1 MILKNK
7 NAIITGCIQGIGK
20 ATLEEFAKNG
30 ANIWACALE
39 YNEDFEAY
47 CQKLSDE
54 NNIWVKPVYF
64 NLLNQDEIKVG
75 LKKIASDKLPIDILV
90 NIAGM
95 TKDAITHMVTMDQMK
110 LIFEINFFSQIY
122 LTQFVT
128 KLMIRQ
134 GYGSVVNTSSIS
146 AIDGSY
152 GQLSYSSSKAALIGA
167 TKTLSKE
174 MASKGVRVN
183 AIAPG
188 VISTDMNKIVPD
200 SIIQDNIKKMK
211 IKRLGKAGEVAKTIL
226 FLASDLSNYITGQ
239 IIRIDGGIK

>member
-1 MILKNK
+1 MVLKNK
-7 NAIITGCIQGIGK
+7 NAIITGCLQGIGK

-39 YNEDFEAY
+39 YNADFESF
-47 CQKLSDE
+47 CDKLANE
-54 NNIWVKPVYF
+54 NNVWIKPIYF
-64 NLLNQDEIKVG
+64 NLLSQDEIKAAIKSISSEKCQV
-75 LKKIASDKLPIDILV
+75 DILV

-95 TKDAITHMVTMDQMK
+95 TRDAITHMVTMEQMK

-128 KLMIRQ
+128 KLMIKQ
-134 GYGSVVNTSSIS
+134 GYGSVINTSSIS

-152 GQLSYSSSKAALIGA
+152 GQLSYSASKAALIGA

-174 MASKGVRVN
+174 LASKGIRVN

-188 VISTDMNKIVPD
+188 VIATEMNKIVPD
-200 SIIQDNIKKMK
+200 NIIQENIKKMK
-211 IKRLGKAGEVAKTIL
+211 IKRLGGADEVAKTIL

>member
-7 NAIITGCIQGIGK
+7 NAIITGCLQGIGK

-30 ANIWACALE
+30 ANVWACAME
-39 YNEDFEAY
+39 YNSDFEAF
-47 CQKLSDE
+47 CNKLANE
-54 NNIWVKPVYF
+54 NNVWVKPVYF
-64 NLLNQDEIKVG
+64 NLLNHDEIKAAIKVISSE
-75 LKKIASDKLPIDILV
+75 KCNIDILV

-95 TKDAITHMVTMDQMK
+95 TKDAITHMVTMEQMK

-128 KLMIRQ
+128 KLMVRQ
-134 GYGSVVNTSSIS
+134 GHGSVVNTSSIS

-152 GQLSYSSSKAALIGA
+152 GQLSYSASKAALIGA

-174 MASKGVRVN
+174 LASAGIRINV
-183 AIAPG
+183 IAPG
-188 VISTDMNKIVPD
+188 VIDTEMNKIVPD
-200 SIIQDNIKKMK
+200 NIIHENIKKMK
-211 IKRLGKAGEVAKTIL
+211 IKRLGKSHEVAKTIL

>member
-20 ATLEEFAKNG
+20 ATLEEFAING

-47 CQKLSDE
+47 CQKLSYE

-64 NLLNQDEIKVG
+64 NLLNQDEIKVS

-174 MASKGVRVN
+174 LASKGVRVN

-200 SIIQDNIKKMK
+200 SIIQENIKKMK
-211 IKRLGKAGEVAKTIL
+211 IKRLGKADEVAKTIL

>member
-1 MILKNK
+1 MFLNNK
-7 NAIITGCIQGIGK
+7 NAIITGCTQGIGK

-30 ANIWACALE
+30 ANIWACAIK
-39 YNEDFEAY
+39 YNEEFEVY
-47 CQKLSDE
+47 CKNLSEE
-54 NNIWVKPVYF
+54 NKIWIKPVYF
-64 NLLNQDEIKVG
+64 NLINQEEIKVG
-75 LKKIASDKLPIDILV
+75 LKQIASDKLPIDILV

-128 KLMIRQ
+128 KLMVRQ
-134 GYGSVVNTSSIS
+134 GYGSVINTSSIS

-174 MASKGVRVN
+174 LASKGVRVN

-188 VISTDMNKIVPD
+188 VIATDMNKIVPD
-200 SIIQDNIKKMK
+200 NIIKENIKKMK
-211 IKRLGKAGEVAKTIL
+211 IKRLGNADEVAKTIL

>member
-1 MILKNK
+1 MILNNK

-30 ANIWACALE
+30 SNIWACALE

-174 MASKGVRVN
+174 LASKGVRVN

-200 SIIQDNIKKMK
+200 SIIQENIKKMK
-211 IKRLGKAGEVAKTIL
+211 IKRLGKADEVAKTIL

>member
-39 YNEDFEAY
+39 YNEDFEAF
-47 CQKLSDE
+47 CKKLSEE

-95 TKDAITHMVTMDQMK
+95 TKDAITHMVTMDQIK

-174 MASKGVRVN
+174 LASKGVRVN

-200 SIIQDNIKKMK
+200 SIIQENIKKMK
-211 IKRLGKAGEVAKTIL
+211 IKRLGKADEVAKTIL

>member
-39 YNEDFEAY
+39 YNEDFEAF
-47 CQKLSDE
+47 CKKLSEE

-174 MASKGVRVN
+174 LASKGVRVN
-183 AIAPG
+183 VIAPG

-200 SIIQDNIKKMK
+200 SIIQENIKKMK
-211 IKRLGKAGEVAKTIL
+211 IKRLGKADEVAKTIL

>member
-30 ANIWACALE
+30 ANVWACAME
-39 YNEDFEAY
+39 YNSDFEFF
-47 CQKLSDE
+47 CNKLSNE
-54 NNIWVKPVYF
+54 NNVWIKPVYF
-64 NLLNQDEIKVG
+64 NLLNHDEIKAAI
-75 LKKIASDKLPIDILV
+75 KIISSEKCNVDILV

-95 TKDAITHMVTMDQMK
+95 TKDAITHMVTLEQMK

-128 KLMIRQ
+128 KLMVRQ
-134 GYGSVVNTSSIS
+134 GHGSVINTSSIS

-152 GQLSYSSSKAALIGA
+152 GQLSYSASKAALIGA

-174 MASKGVRVN
+174 LASAGIRIN

-188 VISTDMNKIVPD
+188 VIDTEMNKIVPD
-200 SIIQDNIKKMK
+200 NIIHENIKKMK
-211 IKRLGKAGEVAKTIL
+211 IKRLGKPDEVAKTIL

>member
-95 TKDAITHMVTMDQMK
+95 TKDALTHMVTMDQMK

-174 MASKGVRVN
+174 LASKGVRVN

-200 SIIQDNIKKMK
+200 SIIQENINKMK
-211 IKRLGKAGEVAKTIL
+211 IKRLGKADEVAKTIL

>member
-1 MILKNK
+1 MILNNK

-20 ATLEEFAKNG
+20 ATVEEFAKNG

-39 YNEDFEAY
+39 YNDAFETY
-47 CQKLSDE
+47 CKELSE
-54 NNIWVKPVYF
+54 EYNVWIKPVYF
-64 NLLNQDEIKVG
+64 NLLNQDEIKIG
-75 LKKIASDKLPIDILV
+75 LKQIASDKLPIDILV

-95 TKDAITHMVTMDQMK
+95 TKDAITHMVTMEQMK

-174 MASKGVRVN
+174 LASKGIRVN

-200 SIIQDNIKKMK
+200 NIIQENIKKMK
-211 IKRLGKAGEVAKTIL
+211 IKRLGNADEVAKTIL

>member
-39 YNEDFEAY
+39 YNDDFEAY

-75 LKKIASDKLPIDILV
+75 LKKIASEKLPIDILV

-174 MASKGVRVN
+174 LASKGVRVN

-200 SIIQDNIKKMK
+200 SIIQENIKKMK
-211 IKRLGKAGEVAKTIL
+211 IKRLGKSDEVAKTIL

>member
-174 MASKGVRVN
+174 LASKGVRVN

-200 SIIQDNIKKMK
+200 SIIQENIKKMK
-211 IKRLGKAGEVAKTIL
+211 IKRLGKADEVAKTIL

>member
-1 MILKNK
+1 MILSSK

-20 ATLEEFAKNG
+20 ATLEVFAKNG

-39 YNEDFEAY
+39 YNDDFESY
-47 CQKLSDE
+47 CKKLSVE
-54 NNIWVKPVYF
+54 NNIWIKPVYF
-64 NLLNQDEIKVG
+64 NLLNQDEIKAG
-75 LKKIASDKLPIDILV
+75 LKKIASDKLPIHILV

-95 TKDAITHMVTMDQMK
+95 TKDAITHMVTIDQMK

-174 MASKGVRVN
+174 LASKGVRVN

-200 SIIQDNIKKMK
+200 SIIQENIKKMK
-211 IKRLGKAGEVAKTIL
+211 IKRLGKTDEVAKTIL

>member
-20 ATLEEFAKNG
+20 STLEEFAKNG

-75 LKKIASDKLPIDILV
+75 LKKIANDKLPIDILV

-95 TKDAITHMVTMDQMK
+95 TKDAITHMVTMDQIK

-122 LTQFVT
+122 LTQYVT

-174 MASKGVRVN
+174 LASKGVRVN

-200 SIIQDNIKKMK
+200 SIIQENIKKMK
-211 IKRLGKAGEVAKTIL
+211 IKRLGKADEVAKTIL

>member
-152 GQLSYSSSKAALIGA
+152 GQLSYSSSTAALIGA

-174 MASKGVRVN
+174 LASKGVRVN

-200 SIIQDNIKKMK
+200 SIIQENIKKMK
-211 IKRLGKAGEVAKTIL
+211 IKRLGKADEVAKTIL

>member
-7 NAIITGCIQGIGK
+7 NAVITGCLQGIGK
-20 ATLEEFAKNG
+20 STLEQFALNG

-39 YNEDFEAY
+39 FDSEFEAF
-47 CQKLSDE
+47 CKKLSIE
-54 NNIWVKPVYF
+54 NNVWIKPIYF
-64 NLLNQDEIKVG
+64 DLLNQDQIKVAVKNISG
-75 LKKIASDKLPIDILV
+75 DKMPIDILV

-95 TKDAITHMVTMDQMK
+95 TKDAITHMVTMEQIK

-122 LTQFVT
+122 LTQFIT
-128 KLMIRQ
+128 KIMVRQ
-134 GYGSVVNTSSIS
+134 GYGSVINTSSIS

-174 MASKGVRVN
+174 LASKGVRVN

-188 VISTDMNKIVPD
+188 VIATDMNKIVPEN
-200 SIIQDNIKKMK
+200 IIADNISKMK
-211 IKRLGKAGEVAKTIL
+211 IKRLGEADEVAKTIL

>member
-1 MILKNK
+1 MILNSK

-174 MASKGVRVN
+174 LASKGVRVN

-200 SIIQDNIKKMK
+200 SIIQENIKKMK
-211 IKRLGKAGEVAKTIL
+211 IKRLGKADEVAKTIL

>member
-30 ANIWACALE
+30 ANVWACAME
-39 YNEDFEAY
+39 YNSDFESF
-47 CQKLSDE
+47 CNKLSNE
-54 NNIWVKPVYF
+54 NNVWIKPVYF
-64 NLLNQDEIKVG
+64 NLLKHDEIKAAI
-75 LKKIASDKLPIDILV
+75 KIISSEKCNVDILV

-95 TKDAITHMVTMDQMK
+95 TKDAITHMVTIEQMK

-128 KLMIRQ
+128 KLMVRQ
-134 GYGSVVNTSSIS
+134 GHGSVINTSSIS

-152 GQLSYSSSKAALIGA
+152 GQLSYSASKAALIGA

-174 MASKGVRVN
+174 LASAGIRIN

-188 VISTDMNKIVPD
+188 VIDTEMNKIVPD
-200 SIIQDNIKKMK
+200 NIIHENIKKMK
-211 IKRLGKAGEVAKTIL
+211 IKRLGKADEVAKTIL

>member
-1 MILKNK
+1 MILNNK

-20 ATLEEFAKNG
+20 ATVEEFAKNG

-39 YNEDFEAY
+39 YNDAFETY
-47 CQKLSDE
+47 CKKLSE
-54 NNIWVKPVYF
+54 EYNVWIKPVYF
-64 NLLNQDEIKVG
+64 NLLNQDEIKIG
-75 LKKIASDKLPIDILV
+75 LKQIASDKLPIDILV

-95 TKDAITHMVTMDQMK
+95 TKDAITHMVTMEQMK
-110 LIFEINFFSQIY
+110 LIFEINFFSHIY

-128 KLMIRQ
+128 KIMIRQ

-174 MASKGVRVN
+174 LASKGIRVN

-200 SIIQDNIKKMK
+200 NIIQENIKKMK
-211 IKRLGKAGEVAKTIL
+211 IKRLGNADEVAKTIL

>member
-7 NAIITGCIQGIGK
+7 NAVITGCLQGIGK
-20 ATLEEFAKNG
+20 STLEQFALNG

-39 YNEDFEAY
+39 FDSEFEAF
-47 CQKLSDE
+47 CKKLSIE
-54 NNIWVKPVYF
+54 NNVWIKPIYF
-64 NLLNQDEIKVG
+64 DLLNQDQIKAAVKNISG
-75 LKKIASDKLPIDILV
+75 DKMPIDILV

-95 TKDAITHMVTMDQMK
+95 TKDAITHMVTMEQIK

-122 LTQFVT
+122 LTQFIT
-128 KLMIRQ
+128 KIMVRQ
-134 GYGSVVNTSSIS
+134 GYGSVINTSSIS

-174 MASKGVRVN
+174 LASKGVRVN

-188 VISTDMNKIVPD
+188 VIATDMNKIVPEN
-200 SIIQDNIKKMK
+200 IIADNISKMK
-211 IKRLGKAGEVAKTIL
+211 IKRLGEADEVAKTIL

>member
-174 MASKGVRVN
+174 LASKGIRVN

-188 VISTDMNKIVPD
+188 VISTEMNKIVPD
-200 SIIQDNIKKMK
+200 SIIQENIKKMK
-211 IKRLGKAGEVAKTIL
+211 IKRLGKVDEVAKTIL

>member
-39 YNEDFEAY
+39 YNEDFEAF
-47 CQKLSDE
+47 CKKLSEE

-95 TKDAITHMVTMDQMK
+95 TKDAITHMVTMDQIK

-174 MASKGVRVN
+174 LANKGVRVN

-200 SIIQDNIKKMK
+200 SIIQENIKKMK
-211 IKRLGKAGEVAKTIL
+211 IKRLGKADEVAKTIL